1 MEAANLRE
9 RAGARETRRA
19 EAETGGGAVR
29 IGRVPRRND
38 TRVCYTACMPKER
51 KKLLIIDG
59 YNVLRSG
66 PRYRSI
72 AGPDYTDDAFNK
84 AREALINDVVNYAGR
99 DYSAIIVFDGG
110 GNEYSQGKTQ
120 TVAGIRIM
128 FSPAGSSADKVI
140 EKLAHDARE
149 RMIETLVVT
158 SDATI
163 QNTVFGDGIDRMSAP
178 GFCHE
183 VGAYYEDARLDEQPK
198 VAKKNTI
205 AARIDP
211 ETLAKLIAL
220 RDGS

>member
-1 MEAANLRE
+1 
-9 RAGARETRRA
+9 
-19 EAETGGGAVR
+19 
-29 IGRVPRRND
+29 
-38 TRVCYTACMPKER
+38 MPKER
-51 KKLLIIDG
+51 KKLLIVDG

-66 PRYRSI
+66 TRYRDI

-84 AREALINDVVNYAGR
+84 AREALINDVVSYAGR
-99 DYSAIIVFDGG
+99 DCSAIIVFDGG
-110 GNEYSQGKTQ
+110 GNALSTGKDQ

-128 FSPAGSSADKVI
+128 FSPAGSTADKVI

-163 QNTVFGDGIDRMSAP
+163 QNTVFGDGIDRMSAA

-183 VGAYYEDARLDEQPK
+183 IGAYYADVRLDETPK

-205 AARIDP
+205 AARVDS

-220 RDGS
+220 RDGT